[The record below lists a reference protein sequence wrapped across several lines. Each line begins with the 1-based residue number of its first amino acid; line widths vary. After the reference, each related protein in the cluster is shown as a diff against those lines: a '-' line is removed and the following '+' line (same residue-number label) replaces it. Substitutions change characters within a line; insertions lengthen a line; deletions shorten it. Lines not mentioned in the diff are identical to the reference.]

1 MNSMELKQ
9 VSEMVTKE
17 LEAQIMAG
25 NLPHIDEAALKAK
38 DEEMLRESFA
48 GFSEKIARG
57 ATSWNKAYPGKKEVP
72 RNVAVACRACMQMAR
87 AKGGYPTD
95 YMEIACQIRQVEVS
109 DFVESL
115 DQLSDDSPTTIQVS
129 RNNRDRLKAFGY
141 PIDAALSKVLDIA
154 ESTK

>member
-1 MNSMELKQ
+1 
-9 VSEMVTKE
+9 MVTKD
-17 LEAQIMAG
+17 LEEMIMAG
-25 NLPHIDEAALKAK
+25 TLPHIDEAALKAK

-57 ATSWNKAYPGKKEVP
+57 ATSWNKVYPGKKEVP

-95 YMEIACQIRQVEVS
+95 YMEIACQIRRVEVS

-115 DQLSDDSPTTIQVS
+115 DQLSEEAPTTIQVS
-129 RNNRDRLKAFGY
+129 RANRDRLKVWGY
-141 PIDAALSKVLDIA
+141 PIDAALSRVLDIA
-154 ESTK
+154 EKSA